1 MSKNKFYSSFMNWL
15 RLFIMFSGLWTM
27 GCVIDEMP
35 FKQSSRILVASFI
48 FGLALSLAISLPKMY
63 QVYKKKDIK

>member
-1 MSKNKFYSSFMNWL
+1 
-15 RLFIMFSGLWTM
+15 MFSGLWTM